1 MATNRIVFARE
12 DAPPKRLRVPPI
24 IRVDANDRGAF
35 AICSVRPQ
43 GYWNH
48 WDDGR
53 TYPCIAGKKLCKRCL
68 KEVPRRWTGYLY
80 VVNADGTGGSFLEI
94 TTLGLEDLD
103 TLYGKGESLRGFII
117 HVERSK
123 KTKRS
128 PLRFD
133 KLGAV
138 PLHQVLPIER
148 DVLPTLQRV
157 WRFEN
162 LD

>member
-1 MATNRIVFARE
+1 MATERIQFARQ
-12 DAPPKRLRVPPI
+12 DAPPKVTRVPPI
-24 IRVDANDRGAF
+24 LRIGAKDRGAF

-53 TYPCIAGKKLCKRCL
+53 TYPCIQGTKLCKRCL
-68 KEVPRRWTGYLY
+68 KKVPRSWRGFLY
-80 VVNADGTGGSFLEI
+80 VTNSDGTGGSFLEI

-103 TLYGKGESLRGFII
+103 KLYGVGESFRGFII

-123 KTKRS
+123 GLRS
-128 PLRFD
+128 PLKFD

-138 PLHQVLPIER
+138 PLHLLLPIER
-148 DVLPTLQRV
+148 DVLPTLKRV